1 MMNTMK
7 LPNLLTALRMALIPA
22 FVLVFWMPQDSA
34 HVWAALIFAV
44 AGLTDWLDGYLAR
57 RLSQGSRFGV
67 LFDPIADKMMV
78 SAALL
83 LLVQELPEWWLVLPS
98 LIIIGREITVS
109 GLREWLAGEASKGK
123 VPVKWLG
130 KLKTAVQMV
139 ALFCLLISIP
149 GWTSIGLPFGL
160 FLLYMAAL
168 LTLLS
173 GLDYLWQAWPSIRQG
188 L

>member
-1 MMNTMK
+1 MK
-7 LPNLLTALRMALIPA
+7 LPNFLTALRIGLVPA
-22 FVLVFWMPQDSA
+22 FVLIFWMPDVSA
-34 HVWAALIFAV
+34 HVWAGLIFAI

-57 RLSQGSRFGV
+57 RLEQGSRFGV

-83 LLVQELPEWWLVLPS
+83 LLIQELPYWWLVLPA

-109 GLREWLAGEASKGK
+109 GLREWLAGGEGKGK
-123 VPVKWLG
+123 LPVKWLG
-130 KLKTAVQMV
+130 KLKTSVQMV
-139 ALFCLLISIP
+139 AIFCLLISIP

-168 LTLLS
+168 LTVLS
-173 GLDYLWQAWPSIRQG
+173 GLEYLRQAWPSIRQG
-188 L
+188 M

>member
-1 MMNTMK
+1 MK
-7 LPNLLTALRMALIPA
+7 FPNILTALRIGLIPV
-22 FVLVFWMPQDSA
+22 FVLVFWISGVSA
-34 HVWAALIFAV
+34 HVWAALIFAI

-57 RLSQGSRFGV
+57 RLGQGSRFGV

-83 LLVQELPEWWLVLPS
+83 LLIQELPHWWLVVPA

-109 GLREWLAGEASKGK
+109 GLREWLAGDEKTDK
-123 VPVKWLG
+123 LPVRKLG
-130 KLKTAVQMV
+130 KLKTVVQMV
-139 ALFCLLISIP
+139 AIFCLLVSIP

-160 FLLYMAAL
+160 FLLYLASL

-173 GLDYLWQAWPSIRQG
+173 GLDYLWEAWPSIRQG

>member
-1 MMNTMK
+1 MK
-7 LPNLLTALRMALIPA
+7 LPNCLTALRIGLIPA
-22 FVLVFWMPQDSA
+22 FVLVFWMPGISA

-44 AGLTDWLDGYLAR
+44 AALTDWLDGYLAR
-57 RLSQGSRFGV
+57 RLKQGSRFGV

-78 SAALL
+78 STALL
-83 LLVQELPEWWLVLPS
+83 LLIQELPYWWLVLPA

-109 GLREWLAGEASKGK
+109 GLREWLAGGESQDKL
-123 VPVKWLG
+123 PVKWLG
-130 KLKTAVQMV
+130 KLKTGVQMI

-168 LTLLS
+168 LTILS